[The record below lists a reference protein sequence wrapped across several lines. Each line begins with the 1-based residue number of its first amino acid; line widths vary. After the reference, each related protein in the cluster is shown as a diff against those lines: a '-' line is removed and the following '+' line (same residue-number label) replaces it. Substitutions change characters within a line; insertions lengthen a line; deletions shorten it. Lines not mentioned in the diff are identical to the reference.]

1 MDYVRLHDDAAESRL
16 VRNRLLFAAV
26 LAAVL
31 AALLVARVV
40 YLQVSQHES
49 YMAQSRENRIRL
61 IPVAPPR
68 GLIYDRNGVL
78 LARNVSVFNL
88 EVDPEQVQDMDGL
101 LHRLSQLVEIGDA
114 EVNNF
119 TRTLG
124 RARTSS
130 LLLRTRLS
138 QEELARFS
146 VNRHRF
152 PGVEIR
158 TRLQR
163 LYPLGDLTA
172 HVLGYVGRI
181 SADDLEQ
188 IDAAAYRGVDH
199 IGKLGLESWYERDLL
214 GRPGFEQVETNAH
227 GRIIRLLSRTPPAP
241 GRNLRLGLDI
251 ELQRVAL
258 DALGAERGAVV
269 AIEPASGDVLAM
281 ASSPAYN
288 ANRFVR
294 GIDSASYQVLSES
307 PDKPLLNRALRG
319 RYSPGSTIKSV
330 VGLALLEADA
340 AQKTHCPGWFS
351 LPGSSRRYRCWKRE
365 GHGNV
370 DLHAAIVQSCDVYFY
385 RAANAL
391 GIEPIAR
398 ALRSFGLGRATGID
412 TDGELSG
419 LVPDPQWKRAAVNES
434 WFPGETLITAIGQ
447 GATLV
452 TPLQLAMLT
461 ATLAN
466 RGAAIR
472 PRLVTALDVN
482 ADGEFTA
489 EEERKPLR
497 LGEGGAGAGDE
508 GGPIGGAD
516 DLRAVIS
523 AMVDVVHGERGT
535 ARHIKTERYTIAGK
549 TGTAQVIS
557 IAQDEEYDAEKL
569 DKKFHDHALFIA
581 FAPAEAPA
589 IAVAV
594 IVENGGSGSTTA
606 APIARR
612 VMDHHLRGLTVADA
626 GAAAGNGDSAVTA
639 VQ

>member
-1 MDYVRLHDDAAESRL
+1 MNNVRLLDDAAESRL

-26 LAAVL
+26 LAALL

-49 YMAQSRENRIRL
+49 YVAQSRENRIRL

-88 EVDPEQVQDMDGL
+88 EVDPEQVQDMDDM
-101 LHRLSQLVEIGDA
+101 LHRLSQLVELGDA

-124 RARTSS
+124 RARASS

-227 GRIIRLLSRTPPAP
+227 GRIIRLLSRTPPTP

-258 DALGAERGAVV
+258 EALGAERGAVV

-281 ASSPAYN
+281 ASSPAYD

-294 GIDSASYQVLSES
+294 GIDSASYQLLSGS

-319 RYSPGSTIKSV
+319 RYSPGSTIKGV
-330 VGLALLEADA
+330 VGLALLEAGA
-340 AQKTHCPGWFS
+340 AVKTHCPGWFS
-351 LPGSSRRYRCWKRE
+351 LPGSSRRYRCWQRE
-365 GHGNV
+365 GHGDVN
-370 DLHAAIVQSCDVYFY
+370 LHSAIVQSCDVYFY
-385 RAANAL
+385 RAAAAL

-452 TPLQLAMLT
+452 TPLQLAALT

-466 RGAAIR
+466 RGAATQ

-489 EEERKPLR
+489 DEERRPLR
-497 LGEGGAGAGDE
+497 LGRGGD

-516 DLRAVIS
+516 DFRAVVK
-523 AMVDVVHGERGT
+523 AMVDVVHSKSGT
-535 ARHIKTERYTIAGK
+535 ARHIKTEHYAIAGK

-569 DKKFHDHALFIA
+569 DKRFHDHALFIA
-581 FAPAEAPA
+581 FAPAEEPA

-594 IVENGGSGSTTA
+594 IVENGGSGSITA

-612 VMDHHLRGLTVADA
+612 VMDHHLRGLTVAEA
-626 GAAAGNGDSAVTA
+626 GSTGDNGASAVTA

>member
-1 MDYVRLHDDAAESRL
+1 MDNVRLHDDAAESRV

-26 LAAVL
+26 LAAAL

-49 YMAQSRENRIRL
+49 YVAQSRENRIRL

-88 EVDPEQVQDMDGL
+88 EVDPEQVQDMDGM
-101 LHRLSQLVEIGDA
+101 LHRLSQLVELGDA
-114 EVNNF
+114 EVDNF

-124 RARTSS
+124 RARTSN

-138 QEELARFS
+138 QAELARFS

-227 GRIIRLLSRTPPAP
+227 GRIVRLLSRTPPTP

-258 DALGAERGAVV
+258 EALGAERGAVV

-281 ASSPAYN
+281 ASSPAYD

-294 GIDSASYQVLSES
+294 GIDSASYQLLSES

-319 RYSPGSTIKSV
+319 RYSPGSTIKGV
-330 VGLALLEADA
+330 VGLALLEAGA
-340 AQKTHCPGWFS
+340 AAKTHCPGWFS
-351 LPGSSRRYRCWKRE
+351 LPGSSRRYRCWRRE
-365 GHGNV
+365 GHGDV
-370 DLHAAIVQSCDVYFY
+370 DLHSAIVQSCDVYFY
-385 RAANAL
+385 RAAAAL

-398 ALRSFGLGRATGID
+398 ALRSFGLGRATGLD

-419 LVPDPQWKRAAVNES
+419 LVPDPKWKRAAVNES

-447 GATLV
+447 GATLA
-452 TPLQLAMLT
+452 TPLQLAALT

-466 RGAAIR
+466 RGAATR

-489 EEERKPLR
+489 GEEREPLR
-497 LGEGGAGAGDE
+497 LGGG
-508 GGPIGGAD
+508 GGPIGGAAD
-516 DLRAVIS
+516 FRTVIN
-523 AMVDVVHGERGT
+523 AMVDVVHGEHGT

-594 IVENGGSGSTTA
+594 IVENGGSGSLTA

-626 GAAAGNGDSAVTA
+626 GAAGASAATAATA